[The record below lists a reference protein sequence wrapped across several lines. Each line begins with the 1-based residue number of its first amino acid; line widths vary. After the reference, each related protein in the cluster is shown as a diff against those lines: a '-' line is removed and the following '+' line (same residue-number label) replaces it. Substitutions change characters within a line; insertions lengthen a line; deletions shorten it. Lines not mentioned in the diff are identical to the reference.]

1 MQDGEAGRSHLIR
14 QFTQVKAQVARL
26 RANVEAKQKKV
37 AELGGK
43 LSLAEEVRRLCTEA
57 TAAIPELT
65 KTVTTLERTLA
76 KVDALAATE
85 NSRNNSTPE
94 VRAINQQ
101 IEKALEDVHKAE
113 RKASQYQMDCNA
125 LEHDIEEIRLE
136 FEDGKAAKS
145 RGLEDINHAIQEIRK
160 NISKARKANLDTL
173 LEKQEKL
180 ANAEVENQML
190 VTQVMFY
197 KQMIASVTAEL
208 EALKMEKGIDV
219 INAEISKFN
228 LAINDIP
235 VHNEGV
241 GQNIAQA
248 RDRCTNLRNEIYAIE
263 DEISNSNEKMSKAE
277 SDQDQLSH
285 DIQEAEGKGSELRS
299 ARSSAEALTQEL
311 ERELRNIQKKEATN
325 AQDEERELQRE
336 ISDFQ
341 ARIDRAKKK
350 LDALNGDAGTT
361 RPAAMEHILTQIEN
375 EQKEIVRRAR
385 ELDDE
390 ITSLHE
396 QNALRS

>member
-26 RANVEAKQKKV
+26 RANVEAKEKKV
-37 AELGGK
+37 AELEGK
-43 LSLAEEVRRLCTEA
+43 LSLVEEVRRLCTEA
-57 TAAIPELT
+57 TAAMPELT
-65 KTVTTLERTLA
+65 KTVTALERKLA
-76 KVDALAATE
+76 KVDALAASE

-113 RKASQYQMDCNA
+113 RKASQSQMDCNA

-136 FEDGKAAKS
+136 FEDGKAATS
-145 RGLEDINHAIQEIRK
+145 RGLEGINHAIQEIRK

-241 GQNIAQA
+241 GQDIATA

-263 DEISNSNEKMSKAE
+263 DEISNSIEKMSKAE
-277 SDQDQLSH
+277 SDQDQFSH
-285 DIQEAEGKGSELRS
+285 DIQEAEGKSSELRS
-299 ARSSAEALTQEL
+299 ALSSAEALSQEL
-311 ERELRNIQKKEATN
+311 QRELNNLKKKEATN

-350 LDALNGDAGTT
+350 QDDLNGDAGTT
-361 RPAAMEHILTQIEN
+361 RPAAMEHILDQIEN

-385 ELDDE
+385 ELDNE

-396 QNALRS
+396 QNAMRG